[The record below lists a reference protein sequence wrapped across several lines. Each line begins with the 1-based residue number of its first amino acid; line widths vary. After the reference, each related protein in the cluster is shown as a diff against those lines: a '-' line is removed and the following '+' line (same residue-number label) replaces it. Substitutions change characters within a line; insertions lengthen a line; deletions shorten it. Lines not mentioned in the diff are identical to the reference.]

1 MCVVE
6 LSNEPWGSL
15 SLHVSSSGPFSVVY
29 NREEKAV
36 ASSTLGESADVS
48 GRLASPGRTSCS
60 RLGLIRLSI
69 QTSHP

>member
-15 SLHVSSSGPFSVVY
+15 SSDVPSSGPFFVVSD
-29 NREEKAV
+29 REEK
-36 ASSTLGESADVS
+36 SPRIIHIGWIGGCS
-48 GRLASPGRTSCS
+48 GRMASPGRTSCS